1 MPAVT
6 HVKKSQKP
14 QTCEKCGKKIPVGS
28 PYKHCSPRAH
38 RAARGHKRIRCDS
51 CPSWRPSEL
60 TSSGALSAL
69 YGAQESAEDALDEW
83 DGESIDDVRSILE
96 DCASGIREAAETYR
110 ESAQNIEDGFGHS
123 TSTSEDLVAKADNLE
138 SGADEVESVDL
149 EDFDDEP
156 DADVQEEA
164 LRAML
169 DGMGIEIPDEIGEK
183 IIDGMLEWA
192 RKLEGWQDAVFE
204 EAVDKLMDEK
214 RSEWADEVRDAVRDA
229 ISSVSPD

>member
-28 PYKHCSPRAH
+28 SYKHCSPRAH
-38 RAARGHKRIRCDS
+38 RAARGYKRIRCDS

-149 EDFDDEP
+149 DDFDDEP

-164 LRAML
+164 LRSVL
-169 DGMGIEIPDEIGEK
+169 DGMNVVVPDEIEPLL
-183 IIDGMLEWA
+183 IDAMLEWA
-192 RKLEGWQDAVFE
+192 RKLEDWDEATLAAAVE
-204 EAVDKLMDEK
+204 NLMDDK
-214 RSEWADEVRDAVRDA
+214 RSDWADEVRDAVRDA